1 MVKLLRKQRTL
12 KHRHASWQ
20 TIQSDHF
27 EELPIPTDKKGNSH
41 ILDLKFEVT
50 SHVVPLMPKHLHSHA

>member
-1 MVKLLRKQRTL
+1 M

-27 EELPIPTDKKGNSH
+27 EELPHSFVCSEMIQLRDVFKEPKSDT
-41 ILDLKFEVT
+41 IKFIFNVIK
-50 SHVVPLMPKHLHSHA
+50 VQKIVKII